1 MTNERA
7 AFRQGG
13 RDYFIGG
20 RARLKRRFEDPPPT
34 RG

>member
-20 RARLKRRFEDPPPT
+20 ARLKRRFEDPSPT